1 MRAVRG
7 EYVVIVS
14 ALNRCGNVNRQPGK
28 PSNTK
33 IVACRF
39 GFLNR
44 RASGFSRASRR
55 RGSLCV
61 GGGLRCGRSRRISRT
76 LRSGRAGRLD
86 ETWRSLC
93 VLRSNQIQS
102 EQGQTN
108 SSETRELRYAAEFH
122 TGHTIR
128 RCRLIL
134 RKLIGTEGRKNMWQR
149 SIRQYFCKRDKRTCR
164 FSSDDKFILRP
175 LFFLRASGSEW
186 GRRSFAIVQDVSH
199 NIAALKL
206 IWDRGEELRRT
217 SILLQ
222 QSVRGRRR

>member
-7 EYVVIVS
+7 EHIVIVS
-14 ALNRCGNVNRQPGK
+14 ALNRSGNVNRQPGK

-39 GFLNR
+39 GFLNP

-55 RGSLCV
+55 RRSLRV
-61 GGGLRCGRSRRISRT
+61 SGGLRRGRSRRISRAW
-76 LRSGRAGRLD
+76 RSGRAGRLD
-86 ETWRSLC
+86 ETWRGLR
-93 VLRSNQIQS
+93 VLRSNQIQG

-108 SSETRELRYAAEFH
+108 SSETREFRDAAEFH
-122 TGHTIR
+122 TGHRIR
-128 RCRLIL
+128 RCRVIP
-134 RKLIGTEGRKNMWQR
+134 RKLIGTEGPKNMWQR
-149 SIRQYFCKRDKRTCR
+149 SIRQYFCKRDKGTCR
-164 FSSDDKFILRP
+164 FSSDDKFISRP
-175 LFFLRASGSEW
+175 LFFLRASRSEW

-222 QSVRGRRR
+222 RSVRGRRR